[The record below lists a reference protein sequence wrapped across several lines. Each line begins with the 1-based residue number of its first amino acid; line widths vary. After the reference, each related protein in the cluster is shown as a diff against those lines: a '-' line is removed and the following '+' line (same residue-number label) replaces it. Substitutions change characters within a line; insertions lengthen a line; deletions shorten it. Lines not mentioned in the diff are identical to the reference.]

1 MWFKSRR
8 GLARFTLLFVVPAVA
23 VVSGGHYWVKNT
35 RYISTENAYI
45 KSHHLAIS
53 SDINGR
59 AVRVL
64 VRENDVVEQD
74 DLLFELDAEEHRIEI
89 AKAEAELAMIRNNLN
104 ALRAEYRTA
113 EAELKDA
120 QQEAG
125 YYRRVFQRQ
134 KKLIERGVASRAKY
148 DAAER
153 KLAQAQQSTRT
164 IGQKI
169 QQVRAKLGGQLDMP
183 AEKHPMFLEVL
194 ARRKQAELNLRRTR
208 ISAPAGGIV
217 GKVSLQVGEYVK
229 KGNAVIPIVQA
240 GEIWIEAN
248 LKETQLTYLRTGQTA
263 QVIIDAYP
271 NHQWKAQVSSIS
283 PSTGAELSVLPP
295 QNASGNWVKVV
306 QRVPVRLEIE
316 DNQSD
321 LPLRAG
327 MTVSVS
333 IDTERDRSLFQAIG
347 AAVAELADN

>member
-1 MWFKSRR
+1 MWLTSRR
-8 GLARFTLLFVVPAVA
+8 GLARFMLLFVVPAVA

-53 SDINGR
+53 SDISGR

-120 QQEAG
+120 QQEAA

-153 KLAQAQQSTRT
+153 KLTGAANNPHYWS
-164 IGQKI
+164 
-169 QQVRAKLGGQLDMP
+169 
-183 AEKHPMFLEVL
+183 E
-194 ARRKQAELNLRRTR
+194 N
-208 ISAPAGGIV
+208 PAG
-217 GKVSLQVGEYVK
+217 
-229 KGNAVIPIVQA
+229 
-240 GEIWIEAN
+240 
-248 LKETQLTYLRTGQTA
+248 
-263 QVIIDAYP
+263 
-271 NHQWKAQVSSIS
+271 
-283 PSTGAELSVLPP
+283 PS
-295 QNASGNWVKVV
+295 
-306 QRVPVRLEIE
+306 
-316 DNQSD
+316 
-321 LPLRAG
+321 
-327 MTVSVS
+327 
-333 IDTERDRSLFQAIG
+333 
-347 AAVAELADN
+347 